1 MVMLKELFDDAMKNI
16 KQPKRGL
23 GIPSQKIGVRG
34 VYLMNC
40 PRCKQGF
47 MFQFRFIGENG
58 ERKSIQSVN
67 LNRLKNRIE
76 EIGHEWVIEN
86 EPLMRKTLGKLE
98 KK

>member
-16 KQPKRGL
+16 KQPKRGFR
-23 GIPSQKIGVRG
+23 IPSQKTGIRG

-86 EPLMRKTLGKLE
+86 EPLMKKTLGKLE